1 MMSWPKALAASLA
14 VMLAAAC
21 AAPTRWENPGGP
33 RDRWSGD
40 KAACRVQAVAGAERD
55 YVRDRG
61 YRGGDD
67 DTRADPLRARMA
79 RFDAVKKRDTLFAGC
94 MRARGYREV
103 KESGGRGDYTKGR

>member
-14 VMLAAAC
+14 VVLAAAC
-21 AAPTRWENPGGP
+21 AAPTRWENPGVP
-33 RDRWSGD
+33 TDRWPGD
-40 KAACRVQAVAGAERD
+40 KAACRAQAAAEAERD

-61 YRGGDD
+61 YRSQDD

-79 RFDAVKKRDTLFAGC
+79 RFDALKQRGNLFARC

-103 KESGGRGDYTKGR
+103 KKSGGQKD